1 MYEYV
6 IVLPSSLIICLHTQ
20 SVHKE
25 IVGDGVGVGVC
36 VFVGVG
42 VCVFVGVGVVVF
54 VGVRV
59 SVGVGVGVGVSVGV
73 DVGVFVGVDVG
84 VGVFVGVGVG
94 VGHVGHSPDEQP
106 GWVTHVPVSSTGA
119 VGVPVVT
126 AM

>member
-25 IVGDGVGVGVC
+25 IVGDG
-36 VFVGVG
+36 VGVG

-106 GWVTHVPVSSTGA
+106 G
-119 VGVPVVT
+119 
-126 AM
+126 